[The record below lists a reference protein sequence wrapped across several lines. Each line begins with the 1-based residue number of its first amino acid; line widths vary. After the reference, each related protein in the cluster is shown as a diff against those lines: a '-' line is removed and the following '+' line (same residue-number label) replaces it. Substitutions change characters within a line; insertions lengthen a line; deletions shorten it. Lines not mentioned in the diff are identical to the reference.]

1 MNFNELKQILEN
13 ELGVVHL
20 SDIAR
25 ELGVSPQTVNNWKNR
40 DTIPYKYVKKVKSIQ
55 AKKINQ
61 NYRAGIDKG
70 FLNFFDDGTVEAEVD
85 EPEFHEMVIK
95 ILKSVYFSIKNHFR
109 LVISFTILIS
119 LITVIYS
126 YYYAPIVF
134 QSQITII
141 PLSSGSSNTSSLA
154 SQFGFQV
161 NSGGS
166 EIGSVQ
172 LIPDLIRLRSLHK
185 AVLDRKFDF
194 EDQPKNTS
202 LIEYYFGH
210 MDDFNSNKEMY
221 YRKGS
226 SKLASSLF
234 LRKNK
239 NNDIMKLT
247 TSGGEAKFA
256 AQLARVVVEE
266 LVNIQNKINLSR
278 VKEQGQYLIERI
290 DSLYSELAASEE
302 KLKDFREKNRNI
314 SRSPK
319 LLLDENRLARD
330 LTTLELIY
338 GNLKSEY
345 EINRVEEIGDK
356 QLIQVLDEP
365 LVPLFR
371 TSPKRKLMVI
381 KAFFLTLVF
390 SSFSA
395 FLFDRY
401 KVYKESV

>member
-1 MNFNELKQILEN
+1 M
-13 ELGVVHL
+13 
-20 SDIAR
+20 
-25 ELGVSPQTVNNWKNR
+25 
-40 DTIPYKYVKKVKSIQ
+40 
-55 AKKINQ
+55 
-61 NYRAGIDKG
+61 
-70 FLNFFDDGTVEAEVD
+70 
-85 EPEFHEMVIK
+85 
-95 ILKSVYFSIKNHFR
+95 
-109 LVISFTILIS
+109 VISFTILIS

-166 EIGSVQ
+166 EIGSAQ

-247 TSGGEAKFA
+247 TSGERQNLKL
-256 AQLARVVVEE
+256 QLARVVVEE

-371 TSPKRKLMVI
+371 TSL
-381 KAFFLTLVF
+381 
-390 SSFSA
+390 
-395 FLFDRY
+395 
-401 KVYKESV
+401 KES